1 MAPLFTNFH
10 FGFGRSVAGTVI
22 TNISA
27 TGGNTATNG
36 GYKYHIISSSGNFT
50 LTENPDNAKFEAFI
64 IAGGGGGGNGGDIW
78 GGGGGAGGALHVG
91 SGAGNGVALNPGT
104 YPVTIGSGGSNRQQ
118 GGTTTLAFPHP
129 MTTDG
134 GGYGGGRNCTN
145 TQDSE
150 PGGSAGGA
158 GCEGGAGSA
167 NQPTK
172 NNPAPAGY
180 NRAQVGGAAHGTNSA
195 SGGYSAKDW
204 MDSAPTNSQVA
215 VLANSPI
222 GEGAI
227 GFPGVAPGNATQSGS
242 GHPAPSAYGPYPVV
256 YGSGGGG
263 ANGTGGTGASGVC
276 VIRYVW
282 NE

>member
-10 FGFGRSVAGTVI
+10 FGFGRSSAGGGVP
-22 TNISA
+22 NISA

-36 GYKYHIISSSGNFT
+36 GYKYHVISSSGSFQ
-50 LTENPDNAKFEAFI
+50 LISNPDNLKFEAFL

-78 GGGGGAGGALHVG
+78 GGGGGAGGALHLG
-91 SGAGNGVALNPGT
+91 SGAGNGVPLNPGT

-118 GGTTTLAFPHP
+118 GGTSTIAFPSP
-129 MTTDG
+129 VSTDG
-134 GGYGGGRNCTN
+134 GGYGGGRNCSN
-145 TQDSE
+145 TGDSE

-172 NNPAPAGY
+172 SNPAPAGY
-180 NRAQVGGAAHGTNSA
+180 NVTQYGSGAHGSSQA
-195 SGGYSAKDW
+195 SGGYSAKEW
-204 MDSAPTNSQVA
+204 TAPQPNPVA

-222 GEGAI
+222 GAGAI
-227 GFPGVAPGNATQSGS
+227 GYPGTAPGNATQSGS
-242 GHPAPSAYGPYPVV
+242 GYPAPQKYGPYPHQ

-263 ANGTGGTGASGVC
+263 ANSTGGTGASGVA